1 MQESVKVQQIPMKMY
16 RTAERLT
23 VAAPM
28 PGLLPEDIVVEVNSG
43 NHLLLRGELR
53 GMLKDIKELL
63 VGEWSVG
70 GYYRELAL
78 PDSVDAEHAN
88 VTYRNGVVVVA
99 LPISTRTIPAIL
111 TLETVGPD
119 HGEYVGNAGRTQ
131 I

>member
-1 MQESVKVQQIPMKMY
+1 MQESVKVQQIPVKMY
-16 RTAERLT
+16 RAAERLT

-28 PGLLPEDIVVEVNSG
+28 PGLLPEDIVVEVNSDS
-43 NHLLLRGELR
+43 HLLLRGELR

-63 VGEWSVG
+63 VDEWSVG

-78 PDSVDAEHAN
+78 PDSVDAERAN

-111 TLETVGPD
+111 TLEKVGMD
-119 HGEYVGNAGRTQ
+119 HGEYVGNAGHTQ